1 MPELGKTL
9 SQARLARGLTLLDV
23 ERDTRISR
31 RYLDALEREDFAVFP
46 APVYQRAFLRTYAQY
61 LGLDANELLRLF
73 PQKGQDS
80 VQLQALPEVK
90 TPPVGAVPF
99 NWILTGGVLVALL
112 VAAIFVFRMGRGDA
126 PPPLPDT
133 RPQANLQGGA
143 PGDTAAEPVTTPGRV
158 PDLLNTRVEDAT
170 ALLDQQGVPYVV
182 VEVEME
188 TVPGGVVFQQT
199 PEPGTP
205 ADDRTTVTL
214 VVSRRTD

>member
-73 PQKGQDS
+73 PQRGQEP
-80 VQLQALPEVK
+80 VRLQALPEVK
-90 TPPVGAVPF
+90 TPHVGAVPF

-112 VAAIFVFRMGRGDA
+112 VAAIFVFRTGRSDA

-133 RPQANLQGGA
+133 RPQANLPGGA
-143 PGDTAAEPVTTPGRV
+143 PGDTAVEPVTTPGRV

-188 TVPGGVVFQQT
+188 TVPEGVVFQQA

-205 ADDRTTVTL
+205 ADDRSTVTL
-214 VVSRRTD
+214 VVSRRKN